1 MGLLDGKVAV
11 VTGAGSGI
19 GRAHAEL
26 LAAEGAHVVVNDI
39 SSADEAVAAIEHA
52 GGVAVA
58 SGHDIG
64 RWDEA
69 EALVGQA
76 IEVFGDLDIVVNN
89 AGIVRDRTTWNMTED
104 EWDAV
109 VRVHL
114 KGHMGTSRAAA
125 AYWRGRVKA
134 GEPVAGRIINTSSEA
149 GLFNNFGQS
158 NYAAAKAAIAS
169 LTVVLARE
177 LERSNVTVNAIAPRA
192 RTSMTDGLFDME
204 PIDGFDAWDPAN
216 ISPVVAWLASDLA
229 SDITGQVFVVF
240 GGDVYVLGGF
250 HVEGEIHATQRW
262 TIEQLDAHKGELFA
276 RRASGMTPFEI
287 AGEGS
292 NTLRA

>member
-39 SSADEAVAAIEHA
+39 AAPDEAVAAIEAA
-52 GGVAVA
+52 GGIAA
-58 SGHDIG
+58 PSTHDIG
-64 RWDEA
+64 SWDQA
-69 EALVGQA
+69 EALVQHA
-76 IEVFGDLDIVVNN
+76 IEVFGRLDIVVNN
-89 AGIVRDRTTWNMTED
+89 AGIVRDRTTWNMSES
-104 EWDAV
+104 EWDDV

-125 AYWRGRVKA
+125 AHWREQAKA

-177 LERSNVTVNAIAPRA
+177 LERSRVTVNAIAPRA
-192 RTSMTDGLFDME
+192 RTSMTDGLFDMD

-229 SDITGQVFVVF
+229 ADITGQVFVVF

-250 HVEGEIHATQRW
+250 HVAGELHAPHRW
-262 TIEQLDAHKGELFA
+262 TVDDLEANRASLFA
-276 RRASGMTPFEI
+276 HRQPGMTPFEI
-287 AGEGS
+287 AGEGD
-292 NTLRA
+292 NVLRY

>member
-39 SSADEAVAAIEHA
+39 GSADDAVGAIEGS
-52 GGVAVA
+52 GGVAV
-58 SGHDIG
+58 SSNHDIG
-64 RWDEA
+64 DWDQA
-69 EALVGQA
+69 AALIDQA
-76 IEVFGDLDIVVNN
+76 IEVFGSLDIVVNN
-89 AGIVRDRTTWNMTED
+89 AGIVRDRTTWNMSES
-104 EWDAV
+104 EWDDV

-125 AYWRGRVKA
+125 AHWREQAKA
-134 GEPVAGRIINTSSEA
+134 GAAVAGRIINTTSEA

-177 LERSNVTVNAIAPRA
+177 LERSSVTVNAIAPRA
-192 RTSMTDGLFDME
+192 RTTMTEGHFEMD
-204 PIDGFDAWDPAN
+204 PVDGFDVWDPAN

-250 HVEGEIHATQRW
+250 HVDGELHAKQRW
-262 TIEQLDAHKGELFA
+262 TIEALDAHRGELFA
-276 RRASGMTPFEI
+276 QHDPGMTPFEI
-287 AGEGS
+287 AGEG
-292 NTLRA
+292 NNLLR